1 MKRSSYLWL
10 TSLIIIL
17 DQASKILV
25 RNLIDLHDI
34 IKITPKFLW
43 LTNINNTGAA
53 FSLSLGN
60 DLLNRIVFIFI
71 SFIAIF
77 IIFILKNKSQ
87 KKIEHII
94 YAMILGGAIG
104 NLIDRII
111 RGSVTDFIWCDFPDL
126 IMQRWPV
133 FNLADSFINIA
144 IALLLIFTFFFNQT
158 NLEDK

>member
-10 TSLIIIL
+10 TLLIIIL

-25 RNLIDLHDI
+25 RNLIDLHDV

-60 DLLNRIVFIFI
+60 DLLNRIVFIFV

-77 IIFILKNKSQ
+77 IIFMLKNKSQ

-111 RGSVTDFIWCDFPDL
+111 RGSVTDFIWCDFPDF